1 MINLSVYYYNNMDK
15 RFDNKKR
22 EKNVTDGRYVKVYD
36 NNVDKALRILKRK
49 VNNDNTLKLLR
60 EREFFVSRGERRRRE
75 KAIATRRYAKKI
87 EKANLERSSPPRMP
101 RFEWLTNIYNDVSI
115 NNVVGAHDEVY
126 KI

>member
-1 MINLSVYYYNNMDK
+1 MYK
-15 RFDNKKR
+15 RFDKKR
-22 EKNVTDGRYVKVYD
+22 ERDNTTKYHEGRYVKVYD

-75 KAIATRRYAKKI
+75 KAIATRRYAKKV

-101 RFEWLTNIYNDVSI
+101 RM
-115 NNVVGAHDEVY
+115 
-126 KI
+126 

>member
-1 MINLSVYYYNNMDK
+1 MDK

-75 KAIATRRYAKKI
+75 KAIATRRYAKKV
-87 EKANLERSSPPRMP
+87 EKANLERSSPPR
-101 RFEWLTNIYNDVSI
+101 
-115 NNVVGAHDEVY
+115 H
-126 KI
+126 

>member
-1 MINLSVYYYNNMDK
+1 MRGPTTRDGEIGFSCVCPYGFVRAKRRFRAIPLGSPNN
-15 RFDNKKR
+15 NKKR

-75 KAIATRRYAKKI
+75 KAIATRRYAKKV
-87 EKANLERSSPPRMP
+87 EKANLERSSPPRLP
-101 RFEWLTNIYNDVSI
+101 RFE
-115 NNVVGAHDEVY
+115 
-126 KI
+126 